1 MKYSSTTWCL
11 MSVEVIIVWK
21 CYSWLNLFLKVF
33 FAYLDFKQRYVS
45 MYCILSIIKNIKH
58 SNKLFNIL
66 AGLNFCTCKSN
77 RLIFLLFQ
85 RIIFTIDKT
94 AYILDVI
101 YFSQILSWVLPS
113 LWINELITMYVWT
126 LRCSPCQEWH

>member
-1 MKYSSTTWCL
+1 MICAHVLYT
-11 MSVEVIIVWK
+11 
-21 CYSWLNLFLKVF
+21 
-33 FAYLDFKQRYVS
+33 
-45 MYCILSIIKNIKH
+45 IIKNIKH
-58 SNKLFNIL
+58 YNQLLNIL

-101 YFSQILSWVLPS
+101 YFSQILS
-113 LWINELITMYVWT
+113 
-126 LRCSPCQEWH
+126 